1 MANFTVI
8 SLEIRLK
15 YKLLLFEELTRHK
28 ALTAPADPSSAR
40 HLDAQKSKFR
50 QNSMKQQK
58 AQNRQFWHIEVD
70 LNLRQKLSEGFII

>member
-1 MANFTVI
+1 MANFTFI

-28 ALTAPADPSSAR
+28 ALTAPTDPSSAR

-50 QNSMKQQK
+50 QNLMKQKK
-58 AQNRQFWHIEVD
+58 AQNRQFWHVWTD
-70 LNLRQKLSEGFII
+70 LNLRQKLSKFKRR

>member
-1 MANFTVI
+1 MADFTEN

-28 ALTAPADPSSAR
+28 AQTTPADPSSAR

-58 AQNRQFWHIEVD
+58 AQNRQFWHVWTD